1 MLIFSES
8 KTADEWVV
16 SKSKFIGHTL
26 MGDSRESFLKDV
38 LEISRKHKT
47 ANHVAF
53 AYQIRSNNSSIW
65 RVDSL
70 SSTKPLLIKVKNVST
85 ASNIQTKDVAITH
98 FIFLMVWIIY

>member
-53 AYQIRSNNSSIW
+53 AYQIRSNT
-65 RVDSL
+65 
-70 SSTKPLLIKVKNVST
+70 STD
-85 ASNIQTKDVAITH
+85 AY
-98 FIFLMVWIIY
+98 F